1 MIKPKYLNNTQ
12 SYDCTDNS
20 FTQKKE
26 EKSHSRISLMEPN
39 SQPIVGKSGI
49 SNKK

>member
-1 MIKPKYLNNTQ
+1 MINPKYLNNTQ

-26 EKSHSRISLMEPN
+26 EKPHSSESLIEPN
-39 SQPIVGKSGI
+39 SQPIVCKSGI

>member
-1 MIKPKYLNNTQ
+1 MIKQKYINNTQ

-26 EKSHSRISLMEPN
+26 EKPQSRVSFIEPN
-39 SQPIVGKSGI
+39 SQPCKSGI

>member
-1 MIKPKYLNNTQ
+1 MIKPKFVNNMQ

-26 EKSHSRISLMEPN
+26 EKPHSRISLMEPN
-39 SQPIVGKSGI
+39 SQPIVCKSEI

>member
-1 MIKPKYLNNTQ
+1 MIKPKNINNTQ
-12 SYDCTDNS
+12 SYDYNDNS

-26 EKSHSRISLMEPN
+26 EKSQSRISFVEPN
-39 SQPIVGKSGI
+39 SQPCKSGI

>member
-1 MIKPKYLNNTQ
+1 MIKSKFLNNVQ
-12 SYDCTDNS
+12 VDCTDNS

-26 EKSHSRISLMEPN
+26 EKAHSRISLVEPIF
-39 SQPIVGKSGI
+39 QPTIAKSGY